1 MSVYLTRLFTS
12 PLLPAIQMSHTES
25 LIDWDGHKVFVFHF
39 VNVLYITLFDLHME
53 DSITFQV

>member
-1 MSVYLTRLFTS
+1 
-12 PLLPAIQMSHTES
+12 MSHTES